1 MSDNFS
7 ADDPRPDAESLESAP
22 AASPSAEETAG
33 EGTAA
38 EFDID
43 FGTGE
48 YRSSREDDVDINLD
62 FGGETPA
69 PAETDEI
76 DEIDLDF
83 GEDSAAEPEAE
94 ETDDEDAAETDAGAA
109 ALDAFRSELRA
120 KLGEWYVV
128 HTYSGMENRVQQ
140 NLENRVSSLN
150 MEDYIYEII
159 VPTEEVTEIRNGQRK
174 QVRRTV
180 LPGYVLVRM
189 DLTDESWSTVR
200 HTPSV
205 TGFVGHS
212 NSPVPL
218 SLDEVEKMLAPAV
231 VAAATAGSEG
241 PARRK
246 KKVEVADFGVG
257 DSVMVVDGP
266 FAGVHATIT
275 EINVNSQRLKAL
287 VEILGRETP
296 VDLTFPQIQKV

>member
-1 MSDNFS
+1 VPDNFS
-7 ADDPRPDAESLESAP
+7 ADDPQSRAEPVESADTES
-22 AASPSAEETAG
+22 AQGSSAED
-33 EGTAA
+33 
-38 EFDID
+38 FDID
-43 FGTGE
+43 LGT
-48 YRSSREDDVDINLD
+48 YTAREDDLDINLD
-62 FGGETPA
+62 FGGD
-69 PAETDEI
+69 TDTATEQE
-76 DEIDLDF
+76 DDLDLDF
-83 GEDSAAEPEAE
+83 GAPPAAEAE
-94 ETDDEDAAETDAGAA
+94 EVAEDDEGETDAGQT
-109 ALDAFRSELRA
+109 ALEAFRNELHS
-120 KLGEWYVV
+120 KPGDWYVV
-128 HTYSGMENRVQQ
+128 HTYSGMENRVLQ

-150 MEDYIYEII
+150 MEDYIYEIV

-174 QVRRTV
+174 QVKRTV

-218 SLDEVEKMLAPAV
+218 SLDEVEKMLAPSV
-231 VAAATAGSEG
+231 VAAATAGTES
-241 PARRK
+241 PTRRR
-246 KKVEVADFGVG
+246 KKVEVADFAVG

-275 EINVNSQRLKAL
+275 EINVNNQRLKAL

>member
-1 MSDNFS
+1 VSDPFS
-7 ADDPRPDAESLESAP
+7 AAPPVNGTKPADSSTTHDESETEDFEIDLGSESYSSRSDDDVDIDLNFETPDAAP
-22 AASPSAEETAG
+22 A
-33 EGTAA
+33 
-38 EFDID
+38 
-43 FGTGE
+43 
-48 YRSSREDDVDINLD
+48 EDDNDINLD
-62 FGGETPA
+62 FG
-69 PAETDEI
+69 
-76 DEIDLDF
+76 DF
-83 GEDSAAEPEAE
+83 GKAEEPAAEEVDD
-94 ETDDEDAAETDAGAA
+94 DDEESDEGKN
-109 ALDAFRSELRA
+109 ALEAFRTELRG
-120 KLGEWYVV
+120 KLGDWYVV
-128 HTYSGMENRVQQ
+128 HTYSGMENRVLQ

-174 QVRRTV
+174 LIKRTV

-212 NSPVPL
+212 NQPVPL
-218 SLDEVEKMLAPAV
+218 SLDEVEKMLAPGV
-231 VAAATAGSEG
+231 VAAANAASDN
-241 PARRK
+241 PSRK
-246 KKVEVADFGVG
+246 KKKIEVADFAVG

-275 EINVNSQRLKAL
+275 EINVNNQRLKAL